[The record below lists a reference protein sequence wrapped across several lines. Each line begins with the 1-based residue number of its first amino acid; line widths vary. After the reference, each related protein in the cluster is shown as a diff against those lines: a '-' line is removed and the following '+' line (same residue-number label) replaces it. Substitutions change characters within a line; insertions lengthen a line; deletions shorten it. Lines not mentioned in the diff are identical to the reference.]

1 MLNVSKL
8 KHFFKTVTNSEEEED
23 ASKNFNQTANNFNK
37 AQDAYRDLF
46 NQVQL
51 SGPITRA
58 QAKLIKYKD
67 AAQLALQLLKSE
79 EMPNIDTLCD
89 ASDYCAEC

>member
-1 MLNVSKL
+1 
-8 KHFFKTVTNSEEEED
+8 
-23 ASKNFNQTANNFNK
+23 
-37 AQDAYRDLF
+37 
-46 NQVQL
+46 VQL

-89 ASDYCAEC
+89 ASDYCTESSSEDNYF